1 MDKFK
6 IKNGIL
12 SDILLEG
19 HNYICINNTNV
30 EKIYDYITLHFNFSD
45 IQLKTVQEKIS
56 QCFMPI

>member
-19 HNYICINNTNV
+19 HNTNV

-45 IQLKTVQEKIS
+45 MQLKAVQEKIS
-56 QCFMPI
+56 QCFMLI